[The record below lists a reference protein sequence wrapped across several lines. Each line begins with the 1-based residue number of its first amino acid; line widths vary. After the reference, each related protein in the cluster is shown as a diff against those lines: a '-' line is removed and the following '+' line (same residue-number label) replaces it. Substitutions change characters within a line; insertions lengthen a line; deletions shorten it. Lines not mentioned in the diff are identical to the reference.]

1 MIWAMARNRVI
12 GQGNGLPWRLP
23 KDMAFFMSVTQ
34 GKPVIMGRR
43 TFETL
48 SEPLPGRMNIVLSRS
63 ARSYPGAH
71 AAASLDDAL
80 ALARARCEQDGTKEC
95 FIAGG
100 ADIYALAAPRADR
113 LYATL
118 IDAELDG
125 DTFFPPLSFDG
136 YRVVSA
142 ENFPADARHPW
153 PFTVRILHRVQADEG
168 SL

>member
-23 KDMAFFMSVTQ
+23 KDMAFFMSVTL

-43 TFETL
+43 TFATL
-48 SEPLPGRMNIVLSRS
+48 DKPLPGRTNIVLSRS
-63 ARSYPGAH
+63 GRRYPGAL

-80 ALARARCEQDGTKEC
+80 ALARERCEQDGTKEC

-100 ADIYALAAPRADR
+100 AEIYALAAPRADR

-125 DTFFPPLSFDG
+125 DTFFPALSFDG
-136 YRVVSA
+136 YRVVST
-142 ENFPADARHPW
+142 EDHPADARHAW
-153 PFTVRILHRVQADEG
+153 PFTVRILHRVRIEEG
-168 SL
+168 RL

>member
-23 KDMAFFMSVTQ
+23 KDMAFFMSVTL

-43 TFETL
+43 TFATL
-48 SEPLPGRMNIVLSRS
+48 DKPLPGRTNIVLSRS
-63 ARSYPGAH
+63 GRRYPGAL

-80 ALARARCEQDGTKEC
+80 ALARERCEQDGTKEC

-100 ADIYALAAPRADR
+100 AEIYALAAPRADR

-125 DTFFPPLSFDG
+125 DTFFPALSFDG
-136 YRVVSA
+136 YRVVST
-142 ENFPADARHPW
+142 EDHPADAHHAW
-153 PFTVRILHRVQADEG
+153 PFTVRILHRVRIEEG
-168 SL
+168 RL